1 MEWGGE
7 ARRLFHVWLHERF
20 GHIDQLNKA
29 WGTELWSQAYEYFEQ
44 VPTRLGGASHPSLI
58 LAYQRFMNDQWGAF
72 VQAQC
77 ETIRAGFD
85 KPITLNMPCG
95 NTTLNWFR
103 LNHLIDRVGVT
114 FDHLIELPHTLPYFD
129 RLRGEKPGVSHYLL
143 GAPTDQNAHALGWLS
158 VLAGGDMVLFDHW
171 RANWAGQEMGQ
182 GGVVTA
188 TGKWTTAK
196 AQIERLAREC
206 AQQGSWLESHP
217 PVEAR
222 LAIVASHES
231 DWAFAAGPT
240 TKDGFNYRGVWYHDF
255 YRPLAQNHYWRDV
268 IDQTADFCPYHVIL
282 MPLVPMVFRPTKDRL
297 KQWVQEGGHL
307 LLGPWTG
314 HRTEELTAWTDQEFG
329 GLEELIGA
337 AWSHEIAGESQIRF
351 NDDAHR
357 AGRSHGEGYAF
368 TPTTGQVLAS
378 YDDGS
383 VAAVINNVGEGTVV
397 TLGARVDD
405 ATYLHVARLLC
416 EKANIYP
423 LATGSRD
430 VAVLP
435 AMNPDTSIAAYGVVN
450 LSDSEQ
456 TIILAQA
463 GRDRL
468 TGAEHAREIT
478 LAPRDVKLI
487 ELPASTSSPA
497 AAT

>member
-1 MEWGGE
+1 M
-7 ARRLFHVWLHERF
+7 
-20 GHIDQLNKA
+20 GH
-29 WGTELWSQAYEYFEQ
+29 
-44 VPTRLGGASHPSLI
+44 
-58 LAYQRFMNDQWGAF
+58 
-72 VQAQC
+72 
-77 ETIRAGFD
+77 
-85 KPITLNMPCG
+85 
-95 NTTLNWFR
+95 
-103 LNHLIDRVGVT
+103 
-114 FDHLIELPHTLPYFD
+114 
-129 RLRGEKPGVSHYLL
+129 
-143 GAPTDQNAHALGWLS
+143 
-158 VLAGGDMVLFDHW
+158 
-171 RANWAGQEMGQ
+171 

-188 TGKWTTAK
+188 TGKWTAAK
-196 AQIERLAREC
+196 GQIERLAREC
-206 AQQGSWLESHP
+206 AAQGAWLESHP

-231 DWAFAAGPT
+231 DWAFAADPT
-240 TKDGFNYRGVWYHDF
+240 TEEGFNYRGVWYHDF

-329 GLEELIGA
+329 GLEELMGA
-337 AWSHEIAGESQIRF
+337 ACSHEIAADAQFRF
-351 NDDAHR
+351 SDDAHR
-357 AGRSHGEGYAF
+357 TGRSHGKGYAL

-383 VAAVINNVGEGTVV
+383 VAAVINQVGEGTVV
-397 TLGARVDD
+397 TLGARLDE
-405 ATYLHVARLLC
+405 AAYLHLIRLLC
-416 EKANIYP
+416 EKANIHP
-423 LATGSRD
+423 LATGGRH

-435 AMNPDTSIAAYGVVN
+435 AMNPDTSIAAYGLVN

-456 TIILAQA
+456 TIALAEA

-468 TGAEHAREIT
+468 TGTEHAREVT

-487 ELPASTSSPA
+487 ELPTASPSPA